1 MRRRH
6 GGTVTSSQ
14 GLQLAQGRQSNQKD
28 AKEGLTAVLPNFPAD
43 LGKVIATAT
52 KTVRAASSAEPRT
65 AKELSSRQTT
75 IAARTSATAGTAVA
89 RKNILAGRTKATA
102 TVIRIVLVISSVGR
116 TTVPG
121 EQLLRTVTTAA

>member
-1 MRRRH
+1 MFYMSFHRYPLISIPLILSH
-6 GGTVTSSQ
+6 HDCPHPHNN
-14 GLQLAQGRQSNQKD
+14 LA
-28 AKEGLTAVLPNFPAD
+28 
-43 LGKVIATAT
+43 KVIATAT

-65 AKELSSRQTT
+65 ARELSSRQTT
-75 IAARTSATAGTAVA
+75 IAARTSVTAETAVA